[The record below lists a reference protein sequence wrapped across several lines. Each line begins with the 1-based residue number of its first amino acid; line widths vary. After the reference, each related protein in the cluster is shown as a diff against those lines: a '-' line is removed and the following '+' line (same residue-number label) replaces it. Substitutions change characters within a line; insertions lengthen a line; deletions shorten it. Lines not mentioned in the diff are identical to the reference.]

1 MSCHWLKP
9 GHVTSVLTSDWSR
22 FLPCLVT
29 LVCCLLSVTSSHPP
43 SPPSRSAELARA
55 EDTQQLSRGQ
65 LGRRYLANLR
75 AVFTNKQF
83 LVLFVVLG
91 GAVGFV
97 NAFFT
102 QLSQMMCAR
111 GYDNVFSGLC
121 GSLLLGTGFVGAILS
136 GLMVERFGRIEDV
149 AKLFFGLA
157 VLLGI
162 LIAQLL
168 RESGLRAGV
177 AVSFALFGVFAFGMY
192 PLGLELAVEVTWPV
206 DEAISTAMIFMSGQ
220 VQGGVLVIASL
231 LMEADLSPRDRQ
243 HDVCVLA
250 AADCDTDQE
259 DMDQFVKLGAGKVG
273 TENIFHYLLE
283 NIFY

>member
-1 MSCHWLKP
+1 MSSHWL
-9 GHVTSVLTSDWSR
+9 TSVLTSDWSR

-55 EDTQQLSRGQ
+55 EDTQQLSRAQ

-136 GLMVERFGRIEDV
+136 GLMVEKFGRIEDV

-168 RESGLRAGV
+168 RESDLRAGV

-192 PLGLELAVEVTWPV
+192 PLGLELAVEVTYPV

-220 VQGGVLVIASL
+220 VQGGLLVIASL

-259 DMDQFVKLGAGKVG
+259 DMDQFVKLGAGKV
-273 TENIFHYLLE
+273 
-283 NIFY
+283 